1 MCARVRLDRFHHD
14 FLANDYTEAVLH
26 FDEATKAN
34 LTNQEGWIGLARLY
48 AEVGEYLKSSEAIAQ
63 ALKLEENENLRSLYK
78 MIEEHQGESVEFVDD
93 ALMEIESRRGL
104 TPTGLEMRKIF
115 EPSPRGGTVLEISPM
130 KVEQFLS
137 KYTSIPGY
145 KCSGVLTQDGQL
157 IAVHSQSEVGK
168 EKFASITQQIM
179 SSVLNSSKMM
189 DLGSFVG
196 GEIETRIGRIV
207 LASWKNAVLAFLVG
221 STTKKEDLTAAV
233 DRFIGFAAVR

>member
-1 MCARVRLDRFHHD
+1 
-14 FLANDYTEAVLH
+14 
-26 FDEATKAN
+26 
-34 LTNQEGWIGLARLY
+34 
-48 AEVGEYLKSSEAIAQ
+48 
-63 ALKLEENENLRSLYK
+63 
-78 MIEEHQGESVEFVDD
+78 
-93 ALMEIESRRGL
+93 
-104 TPTGLEMRKIF
+104 
-115 EPSPRGGTVLEISPM
+115 M
-130 KVEQFLS
+130 KVEQFLA

-157 IAVHSQSEVGK
+157 IAAHSQSEVEK
-168 EKFASITQQIM
+168 ETFASITQQIM

-221 STTKKEDLTAAV
+221 GTTKKEDLTAAV